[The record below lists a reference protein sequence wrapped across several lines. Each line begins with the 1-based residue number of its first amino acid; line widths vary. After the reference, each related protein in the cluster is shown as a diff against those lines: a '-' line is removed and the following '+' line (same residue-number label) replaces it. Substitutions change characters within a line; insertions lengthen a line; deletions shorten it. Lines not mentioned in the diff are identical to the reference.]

1 MPRKPTGRP
10 PGHPR
15 GVRNLSASNSC
26 ASCRHPQI
34 ERINFLLAKG
44 AQVAP
49 TAAQY
54 GLNHHSLRRHFL
66 THVSDRF
73 KQLVGTGLFAKF
85 DDLAEKVIDGSAE
98 SLDVL
103 DMAIRGHA
111 SQWAVGLETAS
122 DQKMIAHSAQLRQWL
137 KLRADITGEL
147 LPAACNTFNTNVLI
161 ADTGYTRAIAR
172 IVAAVSPFPEARE
185 AVVAALRELDPQ
197 TAITEQREPVMVND

>member
-10 PGHPR
+10 PGHPK
-15 GVRNLSASNSC
+15 GARNLSASNSC
-26 ASCRHPQI
+26 ASCQHPQI

-44 AQVAP
+44 AAIQP

-111 SQWAVGLETAS
+111 SQWALGLETAS

-147 LPAACNTFNTNVLI
+147 LPAAHATFNVSML
-161 ADTGYTRAIAR
+161 AVDTGYSRTIAR
-172 IVAAVSPFPEARE
+172 IVAAVSPYPEARQ

-197 TAITEQREPVMVND
+197 MAITDQREIVAND